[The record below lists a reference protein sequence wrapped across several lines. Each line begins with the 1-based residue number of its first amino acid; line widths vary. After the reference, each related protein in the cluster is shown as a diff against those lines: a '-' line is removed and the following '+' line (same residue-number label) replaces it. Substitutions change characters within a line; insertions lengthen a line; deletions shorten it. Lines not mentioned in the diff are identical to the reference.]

1 MQDYNGTLSETI
13 IILIYDYFLL
23 YFIHFSFYIYYRF
36 EAPSSLIP
44 TYTWL
49 NGPGS
54 IFDEP
59 NTYLRGAMTPTES
72 PHFEEKSLFMHYRK
86 FKEREGSVGSDHGL
100 SDISANT
107 SENGK
112 RSLGRNNTNPNR
124 QLLSP
129 SSQTWNM
136 SPPKSSLMKVASPL
150 RGKSGSPNR
159 SKSLSI
165 DTNDNFYHDANHPI
179 SNSLTIMN
187 DYIESRKSSNEPL
200 VDNEDAINKTFG
212 DNSSNT
218 VTDVITAVPKP
229 SRLFHVQLSTS
240 LNHSSSNSNSISPS
254 EFTPTINTPDR
265 MEAAVAAATQR
276 QNPNK
281 NSIVRRSAELITYE
295 NSV

>member
-13 IILIYDYFLL
+13 IILISDYFLL

-240 LNHSSSNSNSISPS
+240 LNHSSSNSNSISQS

>member
-1 MQDYNGTLSETI
+1 MHFLHLS
-13 IILIYDYFLL
+13 IY
-23 YFIHFSFYIYYRF
+23 ICYRF

-59 NTYLRGAMTPTES
+59 NTYLRGGMTPTES
-72 PHFEEKSLFMHYRK
+72 PHFEEKNLFLQYRK
-86 FKEREGSVGSDHGL
+86 FKERSGSVGSDHGL
-100 SDISANT
+100 SDTSVNT
-107 SENGK
+107 SENG
-112 RSLGRNNTNPNR
+112 RRAVGRNNVNLNR
-124 QLLSP
+124 QSLLP
-129 SSQTWNM
+129 STQTWNM
-136 SPPKSSLMKVASPL
+136 SPPQSSLMKLSSPL
-150 RGKSGSPNR
+150 RGKNGSPNR
-159 SKSLSI
+159 SKSSSI
-165 DTNDNFYHDANHPI
+165 DTSDNFYHDANPPI
-179 SNSLTIMN
+179 LNSITIAN
-187 DYIESRKSSNEPL
+187 GDIETRKSSNEPI
-200 VDNEDAINKTFG
+200 VDNDDEINKTFG
-212 DNSSNT
+212 NQSSNS
-218 VTDVITAVPKP
+218 VITAVPKP